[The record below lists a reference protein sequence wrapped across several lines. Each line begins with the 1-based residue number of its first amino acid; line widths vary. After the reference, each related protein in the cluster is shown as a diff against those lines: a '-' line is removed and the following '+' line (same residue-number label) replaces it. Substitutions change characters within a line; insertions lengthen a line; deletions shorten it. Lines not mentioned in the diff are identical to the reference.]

1 MSHAQTPNA
10 CSEVARSQPLS
21 ASMSTSSQQ
30 YRSANPHSHYQHYHS
45 NHDQAYTNYTEPWQD
60 SNHGSYTGPS
70 SVPLLQYPHAGLSS
84 DFARP
89 SQPPTP
95 QTWNAAYAQPSEQP
109 WNASV
114 SDRVN
119 EQSFEPRLGG
129 SYDTAEGGASVQ
141 HTSNAARPYPH
152 QHPQQASTA
161 EHDQPLTSPD
171 DAFRDTERFT
181 ALRITSESPATPI
194 DPPFATHGRRVHSIP
209 HPAHHAVSEPSAE
222 QTHAVLQASTPWGTA
237 TTLAPTEH
245 QHYASHANSALS
257 STVITSRPA
266 NVQST
271 QWTTAHTSGMPP
283 APPFYGHI
291 QAEAQ
296 EWPLIAAI
304 PEQRTFEL
312 ESTQADPSSEVY
324 AHINRRPGSKK
335 KPAKVPSSYVER
347 QEKMKVSKRK
357 GPLPE
362 KQREKTHTMR
372 KTKRICVRCR
382 FYKSGCDEGD
392 PCQKCSKIEGHAR
405 SFREPC
411 YREHLED
418 TSIIRRCNGREQQ
431 EEAEFLGYD
440 WKPGSQLWDMD
451 ILWNLPGYGRIPN
464 AMPMRVA
471 FRPYS
476 PRRGRLDTASSV
488 WTTKEGD
495 VYAIEQPAY
504 AIYDTASLVT
514 AFERYFSSLQPAIEA
529 WIFDR
534 IQNDKIATQTY
545 REVFRMRSVH
555 GSRALDLAM
564 RLQCLSVV
572 SQGYGTVWSNDIPG
586 IREYDYRRLGRSGYE
601 AYDRDSRDRPLP
613 GAITHQMDVAAVK
626 YLRKLEKLF
635 VKELASLIFKP
646 KIKPWYEL
654 FLTFY
659 IIFWNLEYINQGA
672 KGYMKSKNG
681 TLIEHSVNNVVS
693 NQVKKWEFAF
703 PVLLYHWRCTL
714 RGYSPFKLA
723 RDNPEELRERGHID
737 AEGFAYV
744 TEIAR
749 IFDRQSPDR
758 FQPPLTGFSA
768 THHSFSSEWITQLFK
783 EAGA

>member
-1 MSHAQTPNA
+1 M
-10 CSEVARSQPLS
+10 S
-21 ASMSTSSQQ
+21 ASSQY
-30 YRSANPHSHYQHYHS
+30 YRSANPHSHYQNFPNNS
-45 NHDQAYTNYTEPWQD
+45 HDQVYASFIGTWQD
-60 SNHGSYTGPS
+60 NNHTSPVGPS
-70 SVPLLQYPHAGLSS
+70 SVPLLHYSQAGLSS
-84 DFARP
+84 DFSR
-89 SQPPTP
+89 SQ
-95 QTWNAAYAQPSEQP
+95 QPSAPSAWIPGYPQP
-109 WNASV
+109 NPQEWSTTV
-114 SDRVN
+114 SDQVS
-119 EQSFEPRLGG
+119 EQNFAPRLGA
-129 SYDTAEGGASVQ
+129 SYDIVEGGASVQ
-141 HTSNAARPYPH
+141 HTTPNVARRYPH
-152 QHPQQASTA
+152 QHHQHHQQASA
-161 EHDQPLTSPD
+161 VEHEHPLSSPED
-171 DAFRDTERFT
+171 SFRDTERFT
-181 ALRITSESPATPI
+181 ALRITSESPATPV
-194 DPPFATHGRRVHSIP
+194 DPPFPDHTQRTHSLP
-209 HPAHHAVSEPSAE
+209 HLPHAVSQPNVDH
-222 QTHAVLQASTPWGTA
+222 THAVLQASTAWGT
-237 TTLAPTEH
+237 TPTLAPTEH
-245 QHYASHANSALS
+245 QHYASHTGSGS
-257 STVITSRPA
+257 GITTTGPA
-266 NVQST
+266 NIQGVQWPATST
-271 QWTTAHTSGMPP
+271 AGIIA
-283 APPFYGHI
+283 APTIYGHV
-291 QAEAQ
+291 QAQ
-296 EWPLIAAI
+296 QQQWPLVQTVPDQRVYEHGGTHI
-304 PEQRTFEL
+304 EQ
-312 ESTQADPSSEVY
+312 PSGSSMY
-324 AHINRRPGSKK
+324 AQGNRRPGGKK
-335 KPAKVPSSYVER
+335 KAAKVPSSYVER

-357 GPLPE
+357 GPLLE

-392 PCQKCSKIEGHAR
+392 PCQKCNKIEGHAR

-431 EEAEFLGYD
+431 EEAEFLRYD
-440 WKPGSQLWDMD
+440 WNPGSQLWEMD

-464 AMPMRVA
+464 AQPMRVA

-476 PRRGRLDTASSV
+476 PRRGSLDTATSV

-495 VYAIEQPAY
+495 VRAIEQPAY
-504 AIYDTASLVT
+504 AIYDTANLVS
-514 AFERYFSSLQPAIEA
+514 AFERYFSSLQPHIEA

-534 IQNDKIATQTY
+534 IQNDEVATHTY

-572 SQGYGTVWSNDIPG
+572 SQGYGTVWSNNIPG
-586 IREYDYRRLGRSGYE
+586 IQEYDYRHLGSSDYE
-601 AYDRDSRDRPLP
+601 AYDRNSRDRPLP

-659 IIFWNLEYINQGA
+659 VIFWNLEYINKGA
-672 KGYMKSKNG
+672 KGYMKAKNG
-681 TLIEHSVNNVVS
+681 TLIEHQVNNVVN

-744 TEIAR
+744 TEMTQ
-749 IFDRQSPDR
+749 IFDRHSPDR

-768 THHSFSSEWITQLFK
+768 THHSYASEWITKLFK